1 MEKENC
7 NSFGDRL
14 QSIRKSR
21 GISRE
26 DFAKEMEITYSALSM
41 YERNKREPKDE
52 LKIKMAKLLNVSI
65 QYLLGLISNPLP
77 FNDFQNKL
85 VSEELENAIIEQ
97 QGNLLYTTLSEEC
110 SEVIQAC
117 SKITRKK
124 FYNEEFDV
132 DNLLEEIGDLEINL
146 YLIKKQLSKEPT
158 LKDKWNEEKIN
169 QEIENWQQ
177 KKFEKLNKIFLK

>member
-1 MEKENC
+1 MLDENLC
-7 NSFGDRL
+7 
-14 QSIRKSR
+14 
-21 GISRE
+21 
-26 DFAKEMEITYSALSM
+26 
-41 YERNKREPKDE
+41 
-52 LKIKMAKLLNVSI
+52 
-65 QYLLGLISNPLP
+65 
-77 FNDFQNKL
+77 
-85 VSEELENAIIEQ
+85 NAIIEQ

-124 FYNEEFDV
+124 FYNEEFDI

-158 LKDKWNEEKIN
+158 LKDKWSEEKIN